1 MSDKLLDCVPYN
13 RVSEA
18 VSWQDSYLRQFLN
31 DEFYNHAFSN
41 EEKETIIEKQ
51 IENNP
56 NRSYGTDCGNTTA
69 DRVFVLSEE
78 EVYLDTKATRHGF
91 YAYTGVDD
99 PAKRFKPT
107 MYAMARGAWY
117 SPVEAYRGNG
127 FWFMRTNGYSESSV
141 TYICDMGYIYEHGTD
156 VMCADSGILPVICV
170 DSAKVELINAGRS
183 SSTEILEN

>member
-1 MSDKLLDCVPYN
+1 MSLVKILT
-13 RVSEA
+13 
-18 VSWQDSYLRQFLN
+18 DSTCDLSQ
-31 DEFYNHAFSN
+31 E
-41 EEKETIIEKQ
+41 IIDSRNINIIPLKV
-51 IENNP
+51 
-56 NRSYGTDCGNTTA
+56 C
-69 DRVFVLSEE
+69 FKE

-170 DSAKVELINAGRS
+170 DSAKVELRSAGRS